1 MRVLV
6 SLLLVGHGIVHGEMW
21 ALPYSAEA
29 RADLPMDPSH
39 SWLLGDLR
47 APGLILALATTASF
61 LVAAGAYLADAGW
74 WPVAA
79 ITATALSLLL
89 LGLFFSPWW
98 LVGFAIDAAIL
109 VAARRAL
116 TT

>member
-1 MRVLV
+1 VRLLV
-6 SLLLVGHGIVHGEMW
+6 SLFLVGHGIVHGVMW

-47 APGLILALATTASF
+47 APGLALALVTTGAF
-61 LVAAGAYLADAGW
+61 VVTAGAYLADAGW
-74 WPVAA
+74 WPGAA
-79 ITATALSLLL
+79 IVAVALSVLL

-98 LVGFAIDAAIL
+98 LIGLAIDAAIL
-109 VAARRAL
+109 VAAWRSL
-116 TT
+116 TA